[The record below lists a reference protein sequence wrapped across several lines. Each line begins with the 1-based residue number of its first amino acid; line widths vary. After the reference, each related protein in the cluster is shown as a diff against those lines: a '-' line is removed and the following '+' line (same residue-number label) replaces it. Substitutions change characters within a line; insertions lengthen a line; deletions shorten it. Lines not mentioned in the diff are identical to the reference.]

1 MLKVKKQGGE
11 GKPEANP
18 NKVKT
23 KQGKVNCNVNLKK
36 ERRLTILDP
45 PQA

>member
-1 MLKVKKQGGE
+1 MLKVKNQGGE
-11 GKPEANP
+11 GKSEANP

-23 KQGKVNCNVNLKK
+23 KQGKVNLKK
-36 ERRLTILDP
+36 ERRLARLDP